1 MRVLVANHSSLPP
14 PDDAP
19 RSADVGV
26 LTQQAI
32 RAQIEAGLDVVTD
45 GQLGWAHGLAHVL
58 NGVDGAR
65 LDSTHQRRPII
76 QSKLRHR
83 TALLADEYRRA
94 REAASVTVKPVVPGP
109 YSLAHLCD
117 IATTAYDDATD
128 LAVDLSILLAE
139 EIRELVRA
147 GARTIQVD
155 EPRIL
160 HSPGDIRLLREL
172 LEPLEIAA
180 EEAELA
186 VATYSADATPLY
198 AQLSSLPSE
207 VLALDCS
214 QGSGLVEVIAN
225 TGCGKILALGLV
237 DGGHESIE
245 SSDDLLR
252 ILERALHR
260 YAHDR
265 VIIQPSCGLAAL
277 PWNTARRKL
286 ERLVEARERF
296 AAR

>member
-1 MRVLVANHSSLPP
+1 MRVIAANHSSLPP

-19 RSADVGV
+19 LSADIGA
-26 LTQQAI
+26 LTRHAV
-32 RAQIEAGLDVVTD
+32 RAQVEAGLDVVTD
-45 GQLGWAHGLAHVL
+45 GQLDWAHGPAHVL
-58 NGVDGAR
+58 DRVDGVR
-65 LDSTHQRRPII
+65 LNPKNRGRPII
-76 QSKLRHR
+76 QGKLRHR

-94 REAASVTVKPVVPGP
+94 QEAAPVAVKPVVPGP

-117 IATTAYDDATD
+117 IATTAYDGATD
-128 LAVDLSILLAE
+128 LAADLAILLAE
-139 EIRELVRA
+139 EIRGLVGA

-160 HSPGDIRLLREL
+160 HCPGDIRLLREL
-172 LEPLEIAA
+172 LEPLAIAA
-180 EEAELA
+180 GEAELA

-198 AQLSSLPSE
+198 AQLSSLPSQ

-214 QGSGLVEVIAN
+214 QQRGLVEVIAS

-245 SSDDLLR
+245 SADDLLR
-252 ILERALHR
+252 SLERALHR

-277 PWNTARRKL
+277 PWNVARRKL